1 MLLLD
6 VNEEGLHKT
15 RQLCLDAGAS
25 VVRTEIVD
33 VTEATA
39 VKRILETYDDTY
51 LVDAVYPCAAV
62 IDTPRRPLPDTVH
75 VRLLMFIVYRVSPNY
90 SP

>member
-1 MLLLD
+1 M
-6 VNEEGLHKT
+6 NEEGLRKT
-15 RQLCLDAGAS
+15 RQMCMEDGAS
-25 VVRTEIVD
+25 DVRTEIVD

-51 LVDAVYPCAAV
+51 PVDAVYPCAAI

-75 VRLLMFIVYRVSPNY
+75 VCFLLSVVCRASP
-90 SP
+90 SCSL